1 MKYRVLAILFA
12 VVGVLVQVQA
22 QAPRMT
28 TPVSKEKSS
37 ISKGKKDSV
46 PQPEPTAWRDILPLG
61 ERYRVPLDTLLHNFY
76 RTDLANAY
84 SLSYATTGN
93 LGSPSYNNIYF
104 ERPEADL
111 FFFKEPF
118 HHWMRSPKNFEW
130 YNTRLPYTQIS
141 YHTGGSGETGQDNLA
156 ATFSANVNKQIQV
169 GGGINYVTGKGQY
182 NHQADK
188 EFSYRLFTS
197 YIGDRYQ
204 IQAAFNH
211 YDYIAAENGG
221 ITNDDFILD
230 PAAVQGGD
238 TKVDGRTIPTKLSQA
253 FTHLIGHDL
262 YLTHRY
268 NLGYYKDVKQNEED
282 TVVIEE
288 FVPVSSIVHT
298 LTYEGAS
305 HRFVNKSA
313 KEDLEYFRNTYLS
326 DNGTNELSSYW
337 AVANTVGITVHEG
350 LSKYFPMGL
359 GAYVTYEIRGYNQ
372 VTDTTGQGIVE
383 SPHLT
388 PLPDYNIAARTT
400 QHALWVGGQLWKRQ
414 GAWLTYE
421 ANARVGLADAV
432 LGDLDITGKVGTKI
446 PVWNDSL
453 SIQGNVLFKNTTPS
467 YFYKQYVS
475 NHFIWDNDFGKT
487 RRLRI
492 SGEISFPKTGTY
504 IQAGFENIQNHI
516 YFDNECMP
524 RQESDNIQVISATIK
539 QNFKVSIFHL
549 DLEGTYQLS
558 SNQQVLPLPTFS
570 AYGNFYLLFP
580 IAKVLHLQVGV
591 DCNWY
596 SAFKAPAYQ
605 PALIS
610 RYNQDEIEIGNYPF
624 MNAYVNAKLKKAR
637 FYIMY
642 SHMNQ
647 GWLGGNNYFSIPHY
661 PLNPAMLQ
669 LGVSVDF
676 AN

>member
-1 MKYRVLAILFA
+1 MKSRALAIIFA
-12 VVGVLVQVQA
+12 FMSIFAIA
-22 QAPRMT
+22 QSSAPI
-28 TPVSKEKSS
+28 SSANKSLPQN
-37 ISKGKKDSV
+37 KTAQNGDSV
-46 PQPEPTAWRDILPLG
+46 PKPEPIAWRDILPLG
-61 ERYRVPLDTLLHNFY
+61 ETYQVQLDTLLHNFY

-84 SLSYATTGN
+84 SLSYSTTGN
-93 LGSPSYNNIYF
+93 LGSPSFNNIYF
-104 ERPEADL
+104 ERPEEDL
-111 FFFKEPF
+111 FFFKEAF
-118 HHWMRSPKNFEW
+118 HHWMRDPSNFEW
-130 YNTRLPYTQIS
+130 YNTRIPFTQVA
-141 YHTGGSGETGQDNLA
+141 YHTGSAGETGQDNLS
-156 ATFSANVNKQIQV
+156 ATFSANINKQIEV

-197 YIGDRYQ
+197 YMGERYQ

-221 ITNDDFILD
+221 IANDDFILD
-230 PAAVQGGD
+230 PASVQGGD
-238 TKVDGRTIPTKLSQA
+238 TKVDARTIPTNLSKA
-253 FTHLIGHDL
+253 FSHLIGHDL
-262 YLTHRY
+262 YVTHRY
-268 NLGYYKDVKQNEED
+268 NLGHYKEIIESEED
-282 TVVIEE
+282 SSYIEE

-305 HRFVNKSA
+305 HRFVNQSSQ
-313 KEDLEYFRNTYLS
+313 EDHSFFKNTYLTY
-326 DNGTNELSSYW
+326 DGTNEVSSYW
-337 AVANTVGITVHEG
+337 ALANTVGLTIHEG

-359 GAYVTYEIRGYNQ
+359 GAYATYEVRKFNQ
-372 VTDTTGQGIVE
+372 VVDTFPQ
-383 SPHLT
+383 SSSLT
-388 PLPDYNIAARTT
+388 PMPDHNIAAQTT
-400 QHALWVGGQLWKRQ
+400 QHALWIGGQLWKRQ
-414 GAWLTYE
+414 GSWLTYE
-421 ANARVGLADAV
+421 ANARVGLVDAV
-432 LGDLDITGKVGTKI
+432 MGDIDITGKIGTKI
-446 PVWNDSL
+446 PVWNDTL

-467 YFYKQYVS
+467 FFYKQYIS

-487 RRLRI
+487 RRLRVG
-492 SGEISFPKTGTY
+492 GEISFPKTGTH
-504 IQAGFENIQNHI
+504 IHAGFENIQNYI
-516 YFDNECMP
+516 YFDQECLP
-524 RQESDNIQVISATIK
+524 RQESNNIQVISATLR

-558 SNQQVLPLPTFS
+558 SNQGVLPLPTFS

-624 MNAYVNAKLKKAR
+624 MNVYVNAKLKKAR

-642 SHMNQ
+642 SHFNQ
-647 GWLGGNNYFSIPHY
+647 GLFGGNNYFTIPHY

-676 AN
+676 TN